1 VRQSAFAL
9 VGDLARAAPGVLVGA
24 GGGGGAGPA
33 LLAECVAALDG
44 PPPPPPPGAAAAGP
58 PHPAPPLIPPAS
70 LAAANN
76 ACWALG
82 ELGLKV
88 PPAAVAAVAEAAA
101 GRLLRLLS
109 AGAAAAIPRSLV
121 ENAAI
126 TLGRLAWAAPDA
138 LAPAAPALVP
148 AWCAALRGVRD
159 DTEKEHAFLG
169 LAALLRRCPSAG
181 APPAFAPLAEAV
193 ASWRLPLRCEGL
205 AHELAALV
213 RAYRDAL
220 GGAGGAGW
228 AAALAPL
235 PPGVRERL
243 AAMCGL

>member
-1 VRQSAFAL
+1 MSAS
-9 VGDLARAAPGVLVGA
+9 AAPL
-24 GGGGGAGPA
+24 
-33 LLAECVAALDG
+33 
-44 PPPPPPPGAAAAGP
+44 PPP
-58 PHPAPPLIPPAS
+58 
-70 LAAANN
+70 
-76 ACWALG
+76 
-82 ELGLKV
+82 
-88 PPAAVAAVAEAAA
+88 
-101 GRLLRLLS
+101 
-109 AGAAAAIPRSLV
+109 IPRSLV

-138 LAPAAPALVP
+138 LAPAAPALLP

-159 DTEKEHAFLG
+159 DVEKEHAFLG
-169 LAALLRRCPSAG
+169 LAALLRRCPAAG

-243 AAMCGL
+243 ALMCGL